1 MDRYAC
7 FRVVIVA
14 TATAACGGSP
24 TGPSNRPVPHILQ
37 GQTVSA
43 TDGRSAANVTVQVG
57 SERAVTSDADG
68 LFQVDV
74 EESANHAAIFSSSAI
89 VERRTTASGP
99 SPDRVRFSLIP
110 TTFDLVAFD
119 EMFRASHSRLQR
131 WTTAPRLVVVASV
144 MNYRSGY
151 QDEFPATSEQL
162 TDDEVEAMTTNLT
175 EGLALL
181 TGGTYTS
188 FASVEV
194 ERPAEGARVS
204 VLRPGSIVVGRYNG
218 IVTLAQTIGFGQ
230 WAEQADG
237 TVTGGAMFL
246 DRDFD
251 RRDGRR
257 RLLRIHELG
266 HALGYTHVTA
276 RTSIMNPAIGPEP
289 TEFDRLA
296 AIIAFQR
303 PPGNRAP
310 DTDPVPPSTSS
321 TFGVGAAGRSA
332 WARPVLCGPVP

>member
-1 MDRYAC
+1 
-7 FRVVIVA
+7 
-14 TATAACGGSP
+14 
-24 TGPSNRPVPHILQ
+24 
-37 GQTVSA
+37 
-43 TDGRSAANVTVQVG
+43 
-57 SERAVTSDADG
+57 
-68 LFQVDV
+68 VDV
-74 EESANHAAIFSSSAI
+74 EEAASQAAILSSSAI
-89 VERRTTASGP
+89 VERRTTVSGP
-99 SPDRVRFSLIP
+99 SGDRVRFSLIP
-110 TTFDLVAFD
+110 TTFDLTAFD
-119 EMFRASHSRLQR
+119 EMFRATHSRLQR

-144 MNYRSGY
+144 MNYRSGF

-162 TDDEVEAMTTNLT
+162 TDDEVAGMTTNLT
-175 EGLALL
+175 EGLTLL
-181 TGGTYTS
+181 TGGTYAS

-218 IVTLAQTIGFGQ
+218 IVTFALTIGFGQ
-230 WAEQADG
+230 WAEQTDG

-266 HALGYTHVTA
+266 HALGYAHVTA

-296 AIIAFQR
+296 ATIAFQR

-310 DTDPVPPSTSS
+310 DSDPVAASLSS
-321 TFGVGAAGRSA
+321 TLGADGASRFA
-332 WARPVLCGPVP
+332 WAPPVLCAPVP